1 MVQRYLSLST
11 NLYDSGGKTSVRS
24 IPEAV
29 CSKTANTANTI
40 IEKNLRIIH
49 GIKWC
54 QKVVDSKHGNSGYEV
69 CQKLTTVSSKF
80 WKICSLLYLDWK
92 TFLNLVIFNL
102 PYSSI
107 QLQES
112 GRIHGGKIREKAN
125 SLYNIRNSINLTL
138 YRIECPRHR
147 CQGQKLNSPS
157 LKKNLPFYSCY
168 YSTVKDESKLSKAA
182 IKKQLTSNNQLH
194 WPNNKTQ
201 SIIRKELFKQQLE
214 QVNLAD
220 VYGFYSNELFKKQI
234 ILFNS
239 LFFRIVVI
247 DKLSKSSGS
256 KTLGIDN
263 IKLIGSKK
271 DNKQLS
277 ELVES
282 TRLQVKNPHTYKASP
297 VKRIYIKKINNKLRP
312 LGIPTIQDR
321 ALQHLINLILEP
333 LVEMSSDLHSYGFR
347 PYRFAKQAV
356 AFLKAHLK
364 TLNSDTIK
372 TQTSSANKKN
382 ELFQLLP
389 ENKFIFDAI
398 SKAFL
403 ITLIMNGH

>member
-1 MVQRYLSLST
+1 M
-11 NLYDSGGKTSVRS
+11 
-24 IPEAV
+24 
-29 CSKTANTANTI
+29 SKT
-40 IEKNLRIIH
+40 
-49 GIKWC
+49 
-54 QKVVDSKHGNSGYEV
+54 
-69 CQKLTTVSSKF
+69 
-80 WKICSLLYLDWK
+80 
-92 TFLNLVIFNL
+92 
-102 PYSSI
+102 
-107 QLQES
+107 
-112 GRIHGGKIREKAN
+112 
-125 SLYNIRNSINLTL
+125 
-138 YRIECPRHR
+138 
-147 CQGQKLNSPS
+147 
-157 LKKNLPFYSCY
+157 
-168 YSTVKDESKLSKAA
+168 A

-220 VYGFYSNELFKKQI
+220 VYGFYSNELF
-234 ILFNS
+234 NT
-239 LFFRIVVI
+239 LFFRIVAI

-382 ELFQLLP
+382 ELFST
-389 ENKFIFDAI
+389 NTRK
-398 SKAFL
+398 
-403 ITLIMNGH
+403 